1 MVLGPKVT
9 TCYSYATTWKKRLHS
24 YVKPT
29 KSVDDALHDLF
40 DLSGNPTL
48 EVASDLNGK
57 IMHELVGL
65 SQPPIWEKIRAVGKL
80 DHVLHRKKKNIESC
94 DSNRPKNWSFIVP

>member
-1 MVLGPKVT
+1 MDDLGENPTIFGNTRMQLYEKKKGL
-9 TCYSYATTWKKRLHS
+9 YSS
-24 YVKPT
+24 YVQPT

-65 SQPPIWEKIRAVGKL
+65 SQPPI
-80 DHVLHRKKKNIESC
+80 
-94 DSNRPKNWSFIVP
+94 